1 MPLSKTILAIGL
13 GVSLAAPLARAE
25 TPQPDSADPVL
36 QALIDEALAHNPELL
51 ASRQLELAAQ
61 ARPGQAAARPGPT
74 VGVFYQ
80 NDGVA
85 PSLGREPMTLLGV
98 SGGRDIPYPG
108 KLGLRRQVAQTEAAE
123 AGLNV
128 ERTRLSLVGSVKR
141 AYYGLLLSRGLAAL
155 ALEQHKVLQEMQET
169 ARVRYASA
177 VGSQQEMLRTQ
188 VEGTR
193 VQALHALHHAEAR
206 ARLAQLNA
214 LLGRLAE
221 TPVDTTASLPLRLE
235 TRSAADVVAWSEANS
250 PELKAAALATERDER
265 AAELA
270 RLEFKPDFNVQGG
283 LMYRGSLP
291 PMWQA
296 SVSVSLPSRARVK
309 GGLAEAQA
317 RLAASKARLED
328 VRVRLRAT
336 VEQRLALLEAAQ
348 QIEATY
354 RDGLLPQGDLAVQSA
369 TASVAAGQG
378 SQLGVLAS
386 VAALLDDR
394 TDYLRL
400 LATHASEAARL
411 EEASLEEPTGID
423 SLLTH
428 GRSNMPEGGAMAP
441 PGAGVRPSM
450 PRPTTPAAQTEM
462 R

>member
-1 MPLSKTILAIGL
+1 MTLSNAILAIAL

-25 TPQPDSADPVL
+25 TQPLDSVDPVL

-51 ASRQLELAAQ
+51 VSRQLELAAQ
-61 ARPGQAAARPGPT
+61 ARPAQAAARPGPT
-74 VGVFYQ
+74 VGIFYQ
-80 NDGVA
+80 NDGVG
-85 PSLGREPMTLLGV
+85 PSLGREPMTMLGV
-98 SGGRDIPYPG
+98 SGGQEIPYPG
-108 KLGLRRQVAQTEAAE
+108 KLGLRRQVAQAE
-123 AGLNV
+123 AGVAGLDV
-128 ERTRLSLVGSVKR
+128 ERARLSLVGSVKR
-141 AYYGLLLSRGLAAL
+141 AYYGLLLARGLAAL
-155 ALEQHKVLQEMQET
+155 ALEQHNVWQEVQEA

-177 VGSQQEMLRTQ
+177 VGSQQEMLRAQ
-188 VEGTR
+188 VEATR
-193 VQALHALHHAEAR
+193 VQALHAQHHAEAR

-214 LLGRLAE
+214 LLGRPPDTAVE
-221 TPVDTTASLPLRLE
+221 TTVSLPLRPE
-235 TRSAADVVAWSEANS
+235 TRSATEVVAWSEANS
-250 PELKAAALATERDER
+250 PELKAAALAIERDER
-265 AAELA
+265 AVELA

-296 SVSVSLPSRARVK
+296 SVSVALPSRARVK

-317 RLAASKARLED
+317 HLAASKARLED

-369 TASVAAGQG
+369 TASYAAGQG

-400 LATHASEAARL
+400 LATHAAEAARL
-411 EEASLEEPTGID
+411 EEASLEEPMGID
-423 SLLTH
+423 SLLMH
-428 GRSNMPEGGAMAP
+428 GRS
-441 PGAGVRPSM
+441 S
-450 PRPTTPAAQTEM
+450 TPAGGSMAAPGPSTPSRTTSTAQTGM

>member
-1 MPLSKTILAIGL
+1 MQLSNAILAIAL
-13 GVSLAAPLARAE
+13 GVTLAAPLAHAE
-25 TPQPDSADPVL
+25 TQHPDSVDPVL

-61 ARPGQAAARPGPT
+61 AKPLQAAARPGPT

-80 NDGVA
+80 NDGVG
-85 PSLGREPMTLLGV
+85 PSLGREPMTMLGI
-98 SGGRDIPYPG
+98 SGGQDIPYPG
-108 KLGLRRQVAQTEAAE
+108 KLGLRRRVAQADAGV
-123 AGLNV
+123 AGLDV

-141 AYYGLLLSRGLAAL
+141 AYYGLLLARNLSAL
-155 ALEQHKVLQEMQET
+155 ALEQRNVWQEVQET

-177 VGSQQEMLRTQ
+177 VGSQQEMLRAQ
-188 VEGTR
+188 VEATR
-193 VQALHALHHAEAR
+193 VQALHAQHHAEAR

-214 LLGRLAE
+214 LLGRPADS
-221 TPVDTTASLPLRLE
+221 PVETTASLPLPPA
-235 TRSAADVVAWSEANS
+235 TRSAAEVVAWSEAIS
-250 PELKAAALATERDER
+250 PELNSAALSIERDGR
-265 AAELA
+265 AVELA

-283 LMYRGSLP
+283 LMYRASLP

-296 SVSVSLPSRARVK
+296 SVSVALPSRARVK

-317 RLAASKARLED
+317 HLAASKARLED

-336 VEQRLALLEAAQ
+336 VEQRLALLDAAQ

-369 TASVAAGQG
+369 TASYAAGQG
-378 SQLGVLAS
+378 SQLSVLAS

-400 LATHASEAARL
+400 LATHAAEAARL
-411 EEASLEEPTGID
+411 EEASLEEPMGID
-423 SLLTH
+423 SLLMH
-428 GRSNMPEGGAMAP
+428 GRS
-441 PGAGVRPSM
+441 SM
-450 PRPTTPAAQTEM
+450 PAGGSMAAPGPSTPSRTTSTAQTGM

>member
-1 MPLSKTILAIGL
+1 MSLPKTILVMAL

-25 TPQPDSADPVL
+25 TQPPDLADPVL
-36 QALIDEALAHNPELL
+36 QALIDEALAHNPEFL
-51 ASRQLELAAQ
+51 ASRQLELAAR
-61 ARPGQAAARPGPT
+61 AKPVQAAARPGPT

-80 NDGVA
+80 NDGVG
-85 PSLGREPMTLLGV
+85 PSLGREPMTMLGV
-98 SGGRDIPYPG
+98 SGGQEIPYPG
-108 KLGLRRQVAQTEAAE
+108 KLGLRRQVAQAQADV
-123 AGLNV
+123 AGLDV
-128 ERTRLSLVGSVKR
+128 KRTRLSLVGSVKR
-141 AYYGLLLSRGLAAL
+141 AYYGLLLARGLAAL
-155 ALEQHKVLQEMQET
+155 ALEQHNVLQEMQET

-188 VEGTR
+188 VEATR
-193 VQALHALHHAEAR
+193 VQALHAQHHAEAR
-206 ARLAQLNA
+206 SRLAQLNA
-214 LLGRLAE
+214 LLGRPAD
-221 TPVDTTASLPLRLE
+221 TPVETTASLPLRPE
-235 TRSAADVVAWSEANS
+235 TRSAAEVVAWSEANS
-250 PELKAAALATERDER
+250 PELKAAALAIERDER
-265 AAELA
+265 AVELA
-270 RLEFKPDFNVQGG
+270 RLEFKPDFNAQGG

-296 SVSVSLPSRARVK
+296 SVSVALPSRARVK
-309 GGLAEAQA
+309 SGLAEAQA
-317 RLAASKARLED
+317 HLAASKARLED

-400 LATHASEAARL
+400 LATHAAEAARL

-423 SLLTH
+423 SLLMH
-428 GRSNMPEGGAMAP
+428 GRSSMPAGPMATPGPNMPSRTTSTAP
-441 PGAGVRPSM
+441 TG
-450 PRPTTPAAQTEM
+450 M

>member
-1 MPLSKTILAIGL
+1 MPLSNAILAIAL
-13 GVSLAAPLARAE
+13 GVSLAAPLTRAE
-25 TPQPDSADPVL
+25 TQPPDSADPVL

-61 ARPGQAAARPGPT
+61 ARPVQAAARPGPT

-80 NDGVA
+80 NDGVG
-85 PSLGREPMTLLGV
+85 PSLGREPMTMLGV
-98 SGGRDIPYPG
+98 SGGQDIPYPG
-108 KLGLRRQVAQTEAAE
+108 KLGLRRQVAHAE
-123 AGLNV
+123 AGVAGLDV

-141 AYYGLLLSRGLAAL
+141 AYYGLLLARGLAAL
-155 ALEQHKVLQEMQET
+155 ALEQRNVWQEVQET

-177 VGSQQEMLRTQ
+177 VGSQQDMLRAQ
-188 VEGTR
+188 VEATR
-193 VQALHALHHAEAR
+193 VQALHAQHHAEAR

-214 LLGRLAE
+214 LLGRPAD
-221 TPVDTTASLPLRLE
+221 TPVETTTSLPLRSE
-235 TRSAADVVAWSEANS
+235 TRSAAEVVAWSEANS
-250 PELKAAALATERDER
+250 PELKAAALAIERDGR
-265 AAELA
+265 AVELA

-296 SVSVSLPSRARVK
+296 SVSVALPSRARVN

-317 RLAASKARLED
+317 HLAASKARLED

-369 TASVAAGQG
+369 TASYAAGQG

-400 LATHASEAARL
+400 LATHASETARL
-411 EEASLEEPTGID
+411 EEASLEEPMGID
-423 SLLTH
+423 SLLMH
-428 GRSNMPEGGAMAP
+428 GRTSMPAGGAMP
-441 PGAGVRPSM
+441 PSGAGPST
-450 PRPTTPAAQTEM
+450 PRPTTSTAPTGM

>member
-1 MPLSKTILAIGL
+1 MPLSNAILAIAL
-13 GVSLAAPLARAE
+13 AVSLAAPLARAE
-25 TPQPDSADPVL
+25 TPLPDQGDRVL

-61 ARPGQAAARPGPT
+61 ARPVQAAARPGPT

-80 NDGVA
+80 NDGVG
-85 PSLGREPMTLLGV
+85 PSLGREPMTMLGV
-98 SGGRDIPYPG
+98 SGGQDIPYPG
-108 KLGLRRQVAQTEAAE
+108 KLRLHRQVAQAE
-123 AGLNV
+123 AGVAGLDV

-141 AYYGLLLSRGLAAL
+141 AYYGLLLARGLAAL
-155 ALEQHKVLQEMQET
+155 AVEQRNVGQEVQET

-177 VGSQQEMLRTQ
+177 VGSQQEMLRAQ
-188 VEGTR
+188 VEVTR
-193 VQALHALHHAEAR
+193 VQALHAQHHAQAR

-214 LLGRLAE
+214 LLGRPADTPLE
-221 TPVDTTASLPLRLE
+221 TTTSLPLRAE
-235 TRSAADVVAWSEANS
+235 TRSVAEVVTWSEANS
-250 PELKAAALATERDER
+250 PELKAAALAIERDER
-265 AAELA
+265 AVELA

-296 SVSVSLPSRARVK
+296 SVSISLPSRARVK

-317 RLAASKARLED
+317 HLAASKARLEE

-354 RDGLLPQGDLAVQSA
+354 RDGLLPQDDLAVQSA
-369 TASVAAGQG
+369 TATYAAGQG
-378 SQLGVLAS
+378 SQLSVLAS

-394 TDYLRL
+394 TDHLRL
-400 LATHASEAARL
+400 LATHAAEAARL
-411 EEASLEEPTGID
+411 EEASLEEPMGID
-423 SLLTH
+423 SLLMH
-428 GRSNMPEGGAMAP
+428 GRS
-441 PGAGVRPSM
+441 SM
-450 PRPTTPAAQTEM
+450 PAGGPMRRPARARRAERLQPLRRE
-462 R
+462 

>member
-1 MPLSKTILAIGL
+1 MPLSKTILAMAL
-13 GVSLAAPLARAE
+13 CVSLAAPLAPAE
-25 TPQPDSADPVL
+25 APPPDPADPVL

-51 ASRQLELAAQ
+51 AVRQLELAAQ
-61 ARPGQAAARPGPT
+61 ARPVQAAARPGPT

-80 NDGVA
+80 NDGVG
-85 PSLGREPMTLLGV
+85 PSLGREPMTLLGI
-98 SGGRDIPYPG
+98 SGGQDIPYPG
-108 KLGLRRQVAQTEAAE
+108 KLGLRRQVAQAE
-123 AGLNV
+123 AGMAGLDV

-141 AYYGLLLSRGLAAL
+141 AYYGLLLARGLAAL
-155 ALEQHKVLQEMQET
+155 ALEQHNVLQEMQET

-193 VQALHALHHAEAR
+193 VQALHAQHHAEAR

-214 LLGRLAE
+214 LLGRRTD
-221 TPVDTTASLPLRLE
+221 TPVDTTAFLPLRPE
-235 TRSAADVVAWSEANS
+235 TRSAAQVVAWSEANS
-250 PELKAAALATERDER
+250 PELKAAALAIERDER
-265 AAELA
+265 AVELA

-296 SVSVSLPSRARVK
+296 SVSVALPSRARAN

-317 RLAASKARLED
+317 RVAASKARLED

-354 RDGLLPQGDLAVQSA
+354 RDGLLPQGNLAVQSA
-369 TASVAAGQG
+369 TASYSAGQG

-400 LATHASEAARL
+400 LATHAAEAARL
-411 EEASLEEPTGID
+411 EEASLEQPMGIG
-423 SLLTH
+423 SLLMH
-428 GRSNMPEGGAMAP
+428 GRSTTPAGGVAP
-441 PGAGVRPSM
+441 PGAGAGPGT
-450 PRPTTPAAQTEM
+450 PRGTTSTAQTGM